1 MLFVS
6 IYLKHL
12 RLLVLSYFHM
22 IYVSIVQS
30 VCKSFEPINC
40 LVGIKVLLLTRSAIS
55 LKEMCK
61 F

>member
-1 MLFVS
+1 MLFVC
-6 IYLKHL
+6 IYFKHL

-30 VCKSFEPINC
+30 VCKSFEPINI
-40 LVGIKVLLLTRSAIS
+40 LVGIKVLLLTRSAVS